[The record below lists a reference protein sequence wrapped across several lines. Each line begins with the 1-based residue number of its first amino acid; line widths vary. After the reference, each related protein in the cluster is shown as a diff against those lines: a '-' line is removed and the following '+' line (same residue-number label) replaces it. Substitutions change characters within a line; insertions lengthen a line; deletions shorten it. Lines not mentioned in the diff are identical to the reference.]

1 MTDEINKD
9 DNQELTVNDILD
21 QSEAVKEPPKEETKL
36 DDKMHATLRQPYSAA
51 LENPDKSQYL
61 FKFPSVTLDKLVS
74 LENYIE
80 NINDPTFSKWR
91 EVVSDSVNAYTPA
104 SYYVKRFKEP
114 TSEFEQGLLTKE
126 EELLQPS
133 GVKTKDK
140 VGELRGEV
148 ALLKVA
154 QFLKLGEI
162 VRVPLY
168 HSGLWLTI
176 KPPGEKEILD
186 FFNNIYKDK
195 IAFGRLT
202 NGFTLSNFSA
212 ITNNELIDFVLR
224 HVHATNVKDL
234 SISELKKHIYLND
247 LYTLAW
253 GFAMSFYPDGFDIS
267 RACINEEENCNYVT
281 SERVNLG
288 KLLWVDNNSLSEYQ
302 KAYMSD
308 YRANSKTK
316 DEWEKYKAE
325 HVRAKT
331 SYFTYEAFK
340 FNLKQPTLMDHA
352 TYGLKWVTSII
363 REVEEKLIGETA
375 SDDPDSEYFKK
386 KDELINEYIKVSILN
401 QYRHYI
407 ESIEMG
413 DNTIVDPD
421 TIDQVLVP
429 LSNDNTLRVKF
440 LEEVSKF
447 IEDTTIA
454 VIGIPTYRCPKCN
467 KEQNEPNMPQRFID
481 VIPLDVLNLFF
492 GLISLRTSVI
502 LTR

>member
-1 MTDEINKD
+1 
-9 DNQELTVNDILD
+9 
-21 QSEAVKEPPKEETKL
+21 
-36 DDKMHATLRQPYSAA
+36 
-51 LENPDKSQYL
+51 
-61 FKFPSVTLDKLVS
+61 
-74 LENYIE
+74 
-80 NINDPTFSKWR
+80 
-91 EVVSDSVNAYTPA
+91 
-104 SYYVKRFKEP
+104 
-114 TSEFEQGLLTKE
+114 
-126 EELLQPS
+126 
-133 GVKTKDK
+133 
-140 VGELRGEV
+140 
-148 ALLKVA
+148 
-154 QFLKLGEI
+154 
-162 VRVPLY
+162 
-168 HSGLWLTI
+168 
-176 KPPGEKEILD
+176 
-186 FFNNIYKDK
+186 
-195 IAFGRLT
+195 
-202 NGFTLSNFSA
+202 
-212 ITNNELIDFVLR
+212 
-224 HVHATNVKDL
+224 
-234 SISELKKHIYLND
+234 
-247 LYTLAW
+247 
-253 GFAMSFYPDGFDIS
+253 
-267 RACINEEENCNYVT
+267 
-281 SERVNLG
+281 
-288 KLLWVDNNSLSEYQ
+288 
-302 KAYMSD
+302 
-308 YRANSKTK
+308 
-316 DEWEKYKAE
+316 
-325 HVRAKT
+325 
-331 SYFTYEAFK
+331 
-340 FNLKQPTLMDHA
+340 MDHA